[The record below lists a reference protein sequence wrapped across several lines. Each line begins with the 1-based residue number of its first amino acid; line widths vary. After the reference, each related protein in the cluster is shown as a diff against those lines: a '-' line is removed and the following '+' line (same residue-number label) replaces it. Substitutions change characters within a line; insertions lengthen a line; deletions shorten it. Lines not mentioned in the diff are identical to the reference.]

1 MPSLALTGFIFQTFS
16 ILQYISTT
24 IHEVIEKKSIRKIT
38 EKVLSK
44 HLNRVVNFACV
55 NHEDWAV
62 RFSVRAFI
70 NILIIMSRN

>member
-1 MPSLALTGFIFQTFS
+1 MPGLALTGFILQTFS

-24 IHEVIEKKSIRKIT
+24 THEVIENKSIRKIT

-44 HLNRVVNFACV
+44 HLNKVVNFACV

-62 RFSVRAFI
+62 RFSVRGY
-70 NILIIMSRN
+70 IMSRN